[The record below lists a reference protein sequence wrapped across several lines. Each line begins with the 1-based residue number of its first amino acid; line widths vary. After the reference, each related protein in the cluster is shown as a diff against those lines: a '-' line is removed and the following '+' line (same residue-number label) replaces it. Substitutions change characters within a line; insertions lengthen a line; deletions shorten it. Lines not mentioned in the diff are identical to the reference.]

1 MTLKKPLTR
10 IILLIFNRR
19 STLMITC
26 RGKKLYKDINNLAE
40 TFRNSDK
47 TNMGLTKSL
56 EIRFSKS
63 NSNAEFND
71 KVQSLDDTL
80 IKKKKAQLKLL
91 KQEEIQYIAKAF
103 GSIAPSSRKVLLPKV
118 AVALFGESIYTVEII
133 KCAQQNSIS
142 FN

>member
-133 KCAQQNSIS
+133 TCAQQNAIS